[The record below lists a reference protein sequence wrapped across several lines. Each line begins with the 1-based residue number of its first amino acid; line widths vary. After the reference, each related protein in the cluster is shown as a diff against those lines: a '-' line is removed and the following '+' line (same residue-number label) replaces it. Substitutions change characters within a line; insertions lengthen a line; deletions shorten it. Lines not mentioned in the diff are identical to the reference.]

1 MDKEK
6 EVREKVQALRQFY
19 QNLLNYG
26 AISLFCCLIWLTT
39 GGTFWPLWVL
49 IGFIISATVQA
60 LNLGMLPV
68 LEDIFPFFRPDWEER
83 QVQLMMKEV
92 GEQKTGVENLSKE
105 NLNKLHL
112 PEEFPVKNK
121 PVHINHPDE
130 LIEK

>member
-19 QNLLNYG
+19 RNLVNYG

-60 LNLGMLPV
+60 VELGMFPV

-92 GEQKTGVENLSKE
+92 GEKKVDKGD
-105 NLNKLHL
+105 LNKGHFSEEY
-112 PEEFPVKNK
+112 PEKNTPAHTSYSAK
-121 PVHINHPDE
+121 HPDE
-130 LIEK
+130 LTEKS